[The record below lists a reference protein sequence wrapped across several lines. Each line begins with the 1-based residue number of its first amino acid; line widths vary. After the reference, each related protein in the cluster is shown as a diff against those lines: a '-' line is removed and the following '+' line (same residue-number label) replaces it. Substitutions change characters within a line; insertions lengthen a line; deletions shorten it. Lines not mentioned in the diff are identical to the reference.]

1 MKKLLNDLGISAVEL
16 VLALGM
22 MGGLS
27 VVVMNTIE
35 TQQST
40 SSKSAK
46 TLEIESIVRRVSN
59 GLKRKNTCNTVLAGN
74 DLAALNGNSLDL
86 SQLGVQKKAPGDNYV
101 GVGLVNVELLNG
113 TENTSTTAIDTTKR
127 SEQISLAVKLTFTT
141 NGPDSNELIYKVPMD
156 LFVTETGA
164 VECLSYNELS
174 IKEQALEDSCVMAG
188 GTFTG
193 TDCEMNNIDA
203 DLALIIKKEFCE
215 MIGGG
220 QDVDGN
226 LKCKGINLTGSI
238 TSLNLSENKV
248 CLSGN
253 CRTQFDNTSC
263 GGGSYLT
270 SVAIGGAKNCT
281 GLSAPTGT
289 KVGGTTECS
298 LPSVFSLGGDNSSAS
313 ASKEC
318 NETVYDKS
326 DKTCATT
333 SNKKVTIGE
342 CKRFSSGT
350 CNGGLVG
357 IVENFEDGT
366 SCGSGKV
373 CKSGSCE
380 SSVTPTCVKPAEYSI
395 TGNNIASESKSCWKL
410 EYDSSDGSCE
420 TKSSSPDSSAG
431 LCKRYKAG
439 SCSGNAIG
447 TIENFADGTSCGTN
461 KECQSGA
468 CEDKSS
474 GPICNGG
481 VAHTNKSTCEDGGK
495 YDCSISFIIRY
506 VGSAVALCKDIS
518 DDPGCN
524 EVFCRGAELK
534 EFSCPGGGS
543 SFINKNSC
551 KAGGKY
557 NCSFSEKVKDL
568 NGKFYLCTSS
578 GDSSCYDRFCR
589 ASTINYEYKKV
600 GGSGPC
606 SSGYSLSACS
616 NFYGRECSSPG
627 EVVNCRESSSSCSSP
642 VGGFRKET
650 YECKVSN

>member
-1 MKKLLNDLGISAVEL
+1 MKKLFNDLGISAMEL

-22 MGGLS
+22 LGGLS

-35 TQQST
+35 TQQNT

-46 TLEIESIVRRVSN
+46 TLEIENIVRRVSN

-156 LFVTETGA
+156 LFVTDTGS
-164 VECLSYNELS
+164 VECLSYNELG

-226 LKCKGINLTGSI
+226 LKCKGINLTGSL

-248 CLSGN
+248 CLGGN
-253 CRTQFDNTSC
+253 CRTQFDNGSC

-270 SVAIGGAKNCT
+270 SVAVGGAKNCT
-281 GLSAPTGT
+281 GLSTPTGT

-313 ASKEC
+313 AAKEC
-318 NETVYDKS
+318 NETAYDKS

-333 SNKKVTIGE
+333 TTKKVAIGE

-350 CNGGLVG
+350 CNGSIAGL
-357 IVENFEDGT
+357 VENFEDGT

-373 CKSGSCE
+373 CKAGSCE
-380 SSVTPTCVKPAEYSI
+380 STATPVCVKPAEYSI
-395 TGNNIASESKSCWKL
+395 TGNNVASESKSCWKL
-410 EYDSSDGSCE
+410 DYDSSDGSCA
-420 TKSSSPDSSAG
+420 TTTPSQDSTAG

-439 SCSGNAIG
+439 TCSGNSVG
-447 TIENFADGTSCGTN
+447 VVENFANGTVCGTN
-461 KECQSGA
+461 KECQSGS
-468 CEDKSS
+468 CVDKPST
-474 GPICNGG
+474 GG
-481 VAHTNKSTCEDGGK
+481 MCPGAAKEYLSKSTCEDGGK
-495 YDCSISFIIRY
+495 YDCTIEVIYGR
-506 VGSAVALCKDIS
+506 VGGVPFLCNEIS
-518 DDPGCN
+518 DDP
-524 EVFCRGAELK
+524 
-534 EFSCPGGGS
+534 
-543 SFINKNSC
+543 SC
-551 KAGGKY
+551 KSHYCRQEKKATCIEGQSLTEDAPPGECEPDFTCNPSRPNVCLLRKTLTCVAGEFKTTG
-557 NCSFSEKVKDL
+557 CMPICASE
-568 NGKFYLCTSS
+568 
-578 GDSSCYDRFCR
+578 
-589 ASTINYEYKKV
+589 A
-600 GGSGPC
+600 
-606 SSGYSLSACS
+606 A
-616 NFYGRECSSPG
+616 ECS
-627 EVVNCRESSSSCSSP
+627 VR
-642 VGGFRKET
+642 
-650 YECKVSN
+650 